1 MFCPKCGTEN
11 PEYAKF
17 CTKCGAA
24 LAPPAG
30 GSETPATPP
39 AQTSIGLQPNIA
51 GLLCYAAWWITGI
64 IFLVIEKKSQFVK
77 FHAWQSIMT
86 FGILTGVLI
95 IISILGAIVSAIAV
109 STFSFG
115 LLQFALVGHVVSIIV
130 GLLTVGLWIALMVLT
145 YSGKMWKLPWI
156 GNWAEKR
163 ASKVS

>member
-17 CTKCGAA
+17 CTKCGAE

-51 GLLCYAAWWITGI
+51 GLLCYVAGWITGI

-86 FGILTGVLI
+86 FAVLNVAYLI
-95 IISILGAIVSAIAV
+95 FFRIPVIGWVIAWIISIL
-109 STFSFG
+109 SF
-115 LLQFALVGHVVSIIV
+115 V
-130 GLLTVGLWIALMVLT
+130 LWIILIIQAGT
-145 YSGKMWKLPWI
+145 GKMWKLPLV
-156 GNWAEKR
+156 GNWAER
-163 ASKVS
+163 QASKVS

>member
-30 GSETPATPP
+30 GSETPATP
-39 AQTSIGLQPNIA
+39 AETSIGLQPNIA
-51 GLLCYAAWWITGI
+51 GLLCYVAGWITGI

-86 FGILTGVLI
+86 FAVLNVAYLI
-95 IISILGAIVSAIAV
+95 FFRIPVIGWVITWIISIL
-109 STFSFG
+109 SF
-115 LLQFALVGHVVSIIV
+115 V
-130 GLLTVGLWIALMVLT
+130 LWIILIIQAGT
-145 YSGKMWKLPWI
+145 GKMWKLPWI
-156 GNWAEKR
+156 GNWAEKQ

>member
-1 MFCPKCGTEN
+1 MFCQKCGTEN
-11 PEYAKF
+11 PETAKF
-17 CTKCGAA
+17 CTKCGAEF
-24 LAPPAG
+24 APAAG

-51 GLLCYAAWWITGI
+51 GLLCYVAGWITGI
-64 IFLVIEKKSQFVK
+64 VFLVIEHKSRFVK

-86 FGILTGVLI
+86 FGILTVVQI
-95 IISILGAIVSAIAV
+95 IISILSAIAV

-115 LLQFALVGHVVSIIV
+115 LWQFAHVVVILV
-130 GLLTVGLWIALMVLT
+130 WLLTVGLWIALMVLA

-156 GNWAEKR
+156 GNWAEKQ

>member
-24 LAPPAG
+24 LVPPAG
-30 GSETPATPP
+30 GSETPVTPP

-51 GLLCYAAWWITGI
+51 GLLCYVALWITGI
-64 IFLVIEKKSQFVK
+64 IFLVIEKKSTFVK

-95 IISILGAIVSAIAV
+95 IISILSAIVW
-109 STFSFG
+109 TP
-115 LLQFALVGHVVSIIV
+115 FAVVSGLWVFLHVLWILV
-130 GLLTVGLWIALMVLT
+130 WLLTVGLCIALMVLA

-156 GNWAEKR
+156 GNWAEKQ

>member
-24 LAPPAG
+24 LVPPAG
-30 GSETPATPP
+30 GSETPATP

-51 GLLCYAAWWITGI
+51 GLLCYVAGWITGI

-86 FGILTGVLI
+86 FAVLNVAYLI
-95 IISILGAIVSAIAV
+95 FFRIPVIGWVITWIISIL
-109 STFSFG
+109 SF
-115 LLQFALVGHVVSIIV
+115 V
-130 GLLTVGLWIALMVLT
+130 LWIILIIQAGT
-145 YSGKMWKLPWI
+145 GKMWKLPWI
-156 GNWAEKR
+156 GNWAEKQ

>member
-17 CTKCGAA
+17 CTKCGAE
-24 LAPPAG
+24 LVPPAG

-51 GLLCYAAWWITGI
+51 GLLCYVAGWITGI

-86 FGILTGVLI
+86 FGILTGVQI
-95 IISILGAIVSAIAV
+95 IISILSAIAL

-115 LLQFALVGHVVSIIV
+115 LWQFAHVVLIIV
-130 GLLTVGLWIALMVLT
+130 WLLIVGLWIALIVLT
-145 YSGKMWKLPWI
+145 YSGKMWKLPCI
-156 GNWAEKR
+156 GNWAEKQ